1 MRYLN
6 TFNGHYYY
14 MKDGVVMVSNGECEH
29 KSNFDFE
36 GFNSAIADGVLVP
49 MEVNEDNFE
58 TLCHIE
64 KIVNPGYNIR
74 FLAFVVHQ
82 CKQAWIGN
90 VIERKHLFVNWIAD
104 RKRDYKEAFPQ
115 YVISD
120 TITDHDHFTG
130 FILSG
135 AWL

>member
-14 MKDGVVMVSNGECEH
+14 MKDGAIMVSNGECEH
-29 KSNFDFE
+29 KSNFDLKGFE
-36 GFNSAIADGVLVP
+36 SAIADGVMVP

-58 TLCHIE
+58 TLVHLE
-64 KIVNPGYNIR
+64 KIANPGYNIR

-82 CKQAWIGN
+82 GRKAWKGN
-90 VIERKHLFVNWIAD
+90 VIERKHEFVNWIAD
-104 RKRDYKEAFPQ
+104 RKKDYREAFPQ
-115 YVISD
+115 HLVSD
-120 TITDHDHFTG
+120 SIVDQAHFTG
-130 FILSG
+130 FIVSG

>member
-29 KSNFDFE
+29 KSHFDID

-58 TLCHIE
+58 TLVHLE
-64 KIVNPGYNIR
+64 KIANPVYNIR

-82 CKQAWIGN
+82 GKQAWIGN
-90 VIERKHLFVNWIAD
+90 VIERKHEFVNWIAD
-104 RKRDYKEAFPQ
+104 RKKEYREAFPQ
-115 YVISD
+115 FLVSD
-120 TITDHDHFTG
+120 SIVDQDHFTG
-130 FILSG
+130 FIVSG
-135 AWL
+135 VWL